1 MRVRIYICIY
11 YILYTTISALPYGK
25 YLYMRGAIPQNAK
38 LCVSRPRNAC
48 HSSFITYICKGYVL
62 KKPFSI
68 ILKNEYSCL
77 RRN

>member
-1 MRVRIYICIY
+1 MYTIY
-11 YILYTTISALPYGK
+11 YIQQSLLQCGK

-48 HSSFITYICKGYVL
+48 HSSYFITICKGYVL

>member
-1 MRVRIYICIY
+1 MYTIFIYNNLCNAMENTLGKRKIMCEPPAHAMPATVH
-11 YILYTTISALPYGK
+11 ILSP
-25 YLYMRGAIPQNAK
+25 
-38 LCVSRPRNAC
+38 
-48 HSSFITYICKGYVL
+48 ICKGYVL